1 LIDKIVG
8 LAENLTPFA
17 LIGAGGIGKTSIA
30 LTVLHHDRIK
40 QRFGEDRRFIR
51 CDQFPATPAH
61 FLARLSKV
69 TGAGVENPEDLA
81 SLRPFLSSKKI
92 VIVLDNAESI
102 LDPQGTHGR
111 EIYTIVEE
119 LSRLETVCLCV
130 TSRISTTP
138 PDCETLIVPTLSMEA
153 ACDTFYRIYKH
164 GERSDSV
171 KNVLE
176 RLDFHPL
183 SITLLATVAHHNQWD
198 MDRLSSEWESRRTD
212 ILQTVHDKSLAATIE
227 LSLASPMFQDLGP
240 DARDLLGVVAFFPQG
255 VGKNNIEWLF
265 PAISNRT
272 DIFDKFR
279 ILSLTYQSN
288 GFITM
293 LSPLRDYLRPKDPKS
308 SPLLCTTRDHYFSR
322 LSVEIGPSSP
332 GFEEG
337 RWIMLEDVNV
347 EHLLDVFI
355 SIDAE
360 SDDIWDIC
368 ANFMRHLHWHKTRLV
383 ILGPK
388 IEELRDDHPSKPQC
402 LIELSRLF
410 GAIVNFMERKR
421 VLVHALVLQRECG
434 DDNQVAETLMFLSLA
449 NRELRLFKEGIQQ
462 VEEASEIYKRLGN
475 TVAQALQLKA
485 LAYLLYD
492 DRQLDAAERAASRAI
507 DLFPEKD
514 NQYAVCQCHRVL
526 GHIYLSKG
534 KKKKAIHHY
543 ETALGIASSFGWNSE
558 LFWIHRSLAELFC
571 AQGRFDDGHVHIEHA
586 KSHAAGDKY
595 KLGRAMELQAGFW
608 FGQRRFKE
616 AKSEA
621 LRAAD
626 VYEKLGAAKDL
637 EDCRGLL
644 RQIDKKM
651 NGGELS
657 QMTLFPMC
665 ANFPF

>member
-1 LIDKIVG
+1 MIDKTVG
-8 LAENLTPFA
+8 LAENLTPFT

-30 LTVLHHDRIK
+30 LTILHHDRIK

-81 SLRPFLSSKKI
+81 SLRPFLSSKKM

-198 MDRLSSEWESRRTD
+198 MNRLSSEWESRRTD

-402 LIELSRLF
+402 LVQLSRLF
-410 GAIVNFMERKR
+410 QSIGNQIERKR
-421 VLVHALVLQRECG
+421 VLAHALKLYRERG
-434 DDNQVAETLMFLSLA
+434 DDNQVAQTLRFLSNT
-449 NRELRLFKEGIQQ
+449 NRLLRLYKEGIQQ
-462 VEEASEIYKRLGN
+462 AEEALEICGRHGD
-475 TVAQALQLKA
+475 AADQALCLDD
-485 LAYLLYD
+485 LAWLLYD
-492 DRQLDAAERAASRAI
+492 DGQLDAAENALSRAI
-507 DLFPEKD
+507 DLVADKD
-514 NQYAVCQCHRVL
+514 NQFVVCQCQRLL
-526 GHIYLSKG
+526 GLIKYSKG
-534 KKKKAIHHY
+534 KKKKAIYHH
-543 ETALGIASSFGWNSE
+543 EAALAIAASFSWHNEMFWN
-558 LFWIHRSLAELFC
+558 HCSLAKLFS
-571 AQGRFDDGHVHIEHA
+571 ARGRFDDAHAHIERA
-586 KSHAAGDKY
+586 KSHAANDAY
-595 KLGRAMELQAGFW
+595 NLGRALEQQAGFW
-608 FGQRRFKE
+608 YRQRRFDE
-616 AKSEA
+616 AKSEV
-621 LRAAD
+621 LRAID
-626 VYEKLGAAKDL
+626 IYEKLGAVKGV
-637 EDCRGLL
+637 ESCGELL
-644 RQIDKKM
+644 RRIEKKM
-651 NGGELS
+651 SSGELS
-657 QMTLFPMC
+657 
-665 ANFPF
+665 